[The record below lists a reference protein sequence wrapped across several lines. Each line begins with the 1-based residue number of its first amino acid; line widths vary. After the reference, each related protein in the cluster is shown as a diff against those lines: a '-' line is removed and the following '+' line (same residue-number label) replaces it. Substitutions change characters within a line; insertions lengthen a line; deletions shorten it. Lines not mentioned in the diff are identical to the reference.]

1 MITTLKNKL
10 EGVFQKCSRQRNK
23 LNAEQDFKV
32 LDQLFLAGLPLT

>member
-10 EGVFQKCSRQRNK
+10 EGVFQKCSRPRNK